1 MKTKK
6 LRADKVS
13 RDDAAKENTPEK
25 SERERVLEDMDDE
38 YQRTMGQQET
48 EDQEEKAESDMSSG
62 EKEKEIQKE
71 IELLAENDNE
81 DTEAE
86 TEKKEEEPAES
97 EAPIESVHSKP
108 DGETAEAE
116 EKEKTDNDSAENE
129 PDGKQSD
136 AAHEEEKVE
145 NQLKNSEALKEINKD
160 TIPEF
165 LNYDPET
172 GEQKKEEKKASGQTA
187 DNIGK
192 ALTDDS
198 LKLIKKLAVT
208 LKGNNVII
216 GIDDALTKT
225 GIFDKPLNGIL
236 ETIENAEFDNMRSA
250 VLGLVSDYQKPKF
263 REENPLTYEIAN
275 LIFPTLG
282 SVLDWANKD
291 ELAAPDNA
299 QLGRAAESMLS
310 TMTEMTAWQEILDFL
325 GRQGVS
331 SIADKNGVTKGQAHM
346 IDAKKS
352 FADIFGEASKGYG
365 LKKERDSMREQG
377 NEKYARILSGAKG
390 AVYSRA
396 VKNITGTASNVGKGF
411 NSEYNENET
420 AQSGASLGI
429 SIAATAINKIINW
442 GFKKSDKNSVLNSPQ
457 VFGGVSYNKKLVKE
471 DKFNEILRRVSGIVT
486 KDKVYGAVKTVDA
499 IALHAAMRKSSEHE
513 DQTADK
519 VLADLGFTD
528 RSLYP
533 QVSVYD
539 IMKSSG
545 HEPAGGD
552 WRQELKNSL
561 IMEKKDT
568 RTTRQKVWDFTKSAA
583 KTGWNI
589 VKVAAKSGLPWL
601 SKKIGNFL
609 SKKSG
614 WQGLIG
620 AFLS

>member
-6 LRADKVS
+6 QRADKDQRGS
-13 RDDAAKENTPEK
+13 TEEAAKENTPEK
-25 SERERVLEDMDDE
+25 SEREHVLEDMDE
-38 YQRTMGQQET
+38 AYQKTMEQQET
-48 EDQEEKAESDMSSG
+48 EDQEEK
-62 EKEKEIQKE
+62 
-71 IELLAENDNE
+71 
-81 DTEAE
+81 E
-86 TEKKEEEPAES
+86 TEEKP
-97 EAPIESVHSKP
+97 ESVHRKP
-108 DGETAEAE
+108 DGETDEAE
-116 EKEKTDNDSAENE
+116 EKEKTDNDSA
-129 PDGKQSD
+129 QSD
-136 AAHEEEKVE
+136 AAREEEKVE

-172 GEQKKEEKKASGQTA
+172 GEQSKDEKKASGQTA

-192 ALTDDS
+192 ALTEDS
-198 LKLIKKLAVT
+198 LKLIKKLAGT
-208 LKGNNVII
+208 LKGNNIII

-250 VLGLVSDYQKPKF
+250 VLGLVNDYQKPEF
-263 REENPLTYEIAN
+263 RSENPLTYEIAN

-291 ELAAPDNA
+291 EFAAPDNA
-299 QLGRAAESMLS
+299 QLGRAAESMLT

-325 GRQGVS
+325 GSQGVS

-365 LKKERDSMREQG
+365 LGKERDSMREQG
-377 NEKYARILSGAKG
+377 NEKYARILSGARG
-390 AVYSRA
+390 AVYSRS
-396 VKNITGTASNVGKGF
+396 VKNITGTASSVGKGF

-429 SIAATAINKIINW
+429 SVAATAINKIINW
-442 GFKKSDKNSVLNSPQ
+442 GFKRADKSSVLNSPQ
-457 VFGGVSYNKKLVKE
+457 VFGGISYNKKLVKE
-471 DKFNEILRRVSGIVT
+471 DRFNEILRRVSGIVT

-499 IALHAAMRKSSEHE
+499 IALHAAMRKSSKNE

-519 VLADLGFTD
+519 VLADLGFAD

-568 RTTRQKVWDFTKSAA
+568 RTTRQKIWDFTKSAA

-589 VKVAAKSGLPWL
+589 VKVATKSGLPWL
-601 SKKIGNFL
+601 SQKIGSYL